1 MNPQKRFRETTYRKR
16 LRVENF
22 TNTIEISVKNLH
34 SKKIRLSLF
43 TNNYLTTK
51 PMRRKV
57 TLKQIAKELDVS
69 ISTVSKSLRD
79 SPEISEDTR
88 LKVQAFA
95 KLYNYKPNL
104 IALSLKNKK
113 TKTIGIIIPEI
124 VHHFFATV
132 ISGIEHVANENG
144 YNVIV
149 TLSDESFDKEVI
161 NMEMLANGSI
171 DGFIMSLSKE
181 TQHKKDFHHITEVIN
196 QGMPVVMFDR
206 VTNDIL
212 CDKVIIDDNLAAYE
226 AVQSLIDNGFKKIAL
241 ITTVDYVSVGKL
253 RTDGYIK
260 ALKTNNIEINPELII
275 KIEDIDNC
283 EFQIEEL
290 VSNKELDAIFAVNE
304 LFAVTAIKA
313 AKKTNM
319 KVPEDISII
328 GFTDGIISKYSSPS
342 ITTVSQN
349 GIKMGGKA
357 AKMLIDRLE
366 AEQED
371 DEHYKT
377 EVIETHL
384 VVRESTPTL

>member
-1 MNPQKRFRETTYRKR
+1 
-16 LRVENF
+16 
-22 TNTIEISVKNLH
+22 
-34 SKKIRLSLF
+34 
-43 TNNYLTTK
+43 
-51 PMRRKV
+51 MRRKV

-69 ISTVSKSLRD
+69 ISTVSKSLKN
-79 SPEISEDTR
+79 STEISEDTR
-88 LKVQAFA
+88 QKVQAFA

-124 VHHFFATV
+124 IHHFFATV
-132 ISGIEHVANENG
+132 ISGIEHVANEKG
-144 YNVIV
+144 YNVMV
-149 TLSDESFDKEVI
+149 CLSDESFDKEVI

-181 TQHKKDFHHITEVIN
+181 TQQKKDFHHISEVIN

-212 CDKVIIDDNLAAYE
+212 CDKVIIDDSLAALD
-226 AVQSLIDNGFKKIAL
+226 AVQNLIDKGFKKIAL

-253 RTDGYIK
+253 RTEGYLK
-260 ALKTNNIEINPELII
+260 ALKNNDINIDENLIL

-283 EFQIEEL
+283 SDEIEDL
-290 VSNKELDAIFAVNE
+290 LKNNTFDAIFAVNE
-304 LFAVTAIKA
+304 LFAVTAIKSA
-313 AKKTNM
+313 NKIGLKI
-319 KVPEDISII
+319 PEDVSII

-349 GIKMGGKA
+349 GIKMGNKA
-357 AKMLIDRLE
+357 AKMLIERLE
-366 AEQED
+366 SEEEEE
-371 DEHYKT
+371 EHYKT

-384 VVRESTPTL
+384 VVRESTR